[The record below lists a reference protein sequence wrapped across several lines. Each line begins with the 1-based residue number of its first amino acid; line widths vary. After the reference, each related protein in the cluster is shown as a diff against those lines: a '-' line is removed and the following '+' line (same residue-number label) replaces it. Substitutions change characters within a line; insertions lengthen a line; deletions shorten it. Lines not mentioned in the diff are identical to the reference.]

1 MIALTLV
8 VTIAAALCLGVVLGY
23 GAINTILRAMRR
35 QPQSVP
41 KPTLAATPAASGN

>member
-1 MIALTLV
+1 MVALTLA

-23 GAINTILRAMRR
+23 GAIVTILRALRR

-41 KPTLAATPAASGN
+41 ERTLAATPASSGD